1 MALQNSALVA
11 FNRGRVDIKALA
23 RTDLKRLALSA
34 EIQKNFMPRSLGS
47 MMLRPGLQY
56 IGTTDDNNQ
65 AVFIP
70 FIYANDD
77 VALLE
82 LTNLKMRVWLSESVI
97 TRASVSSAV
106 TNGTFDSNLNNW
118 TDADESGATSQWA
131 TGGYMSLAG
140 TKFNSAIRRQ
150 EVTVGGSDQ
159 NVEHALNIS
168 IFKGNVTLRVGSGAG
183 GEQYIADTVLR
194 PGFHSLAFTPT
205 GNFHI
210 QFANKTQYAAYVD
223 SVAVASSGD
232 MEITTPWTT
241 ADLDLVRWAQSGD
254 VVFCAADGY
263 QQRRIERQGTRSWS
277 LVKYETQD
285 GPFRVINTS
294 TTTLTPSGQTGD
306 ITLTA
311 SSSIFKSTNVGS
323 LYEIASVGQKVT
335 ASVTGAGQFTSSI
348 RVVGVDNS
356 RVFTID
362 ISGTWSAT
370 VTLQRSIAEEG
381 NWTDVTTYTT
391 NQSAVS
397 FDDALDNQ
405 IVYYRIGVDTGDYTS
420 GTAVC
425 TLTYSGGSI
434 TGVVRATGFT
444 SSTVVDAAVL
454 SDLGQT
460 AASTEWS
467 ESVWSDRRG
476 WPSSVDLY
484 EGRLWWAGKDKII
497 GSVSDAFE
505 SFDDETEGDSG
516 PINRSIGQGPVDDI
530 RWLAGR
536 QRLLIGGEG
545 AEHSARSSSFDE
557 PLTPTNFSVKE
568 ASNQGSAN
576 VAAVKVDARVLYVQK
591 SGFRLFELAF
601 NPDIYDYASNDLSK
615 IVPDIGDPGFVKL
628 VVQRQPDTRI
638 HGIRSDG
645 TVAVLL
651 FIPSEE
657 LLCWVD
663 VEIGGS
669 GVVEDAVVL
678 PGTEEDAVYYVVK
691 RTINSSTKRYLE
703 KWAMESQCEG
713 STLNR
718 QADSFKV
725 ISQAA
730 SATISGLDHLEGQ
743 SVVVWSS
750 GKCLDDA
757 SGNIATFTVSSGSI
771 TCTDGGSS
779 HSVTS
784 AIVGL
789 PYTGTYK
796 STKLAYAAQL
806 GTALIMNKRVVDIGF
821 VLVNTHHKGLE
832 FGANFTTMDNLPQV
846 IDGATVA
853 TDTVHSTL
861 DLSKVTFPGGI
872 SNDTRL
878 CLRASAPRPVTVCA
892 AILGMATDDD
902 AP

>member
-1 MALQNSALVA
+1 MALQNAAVFS
-11 FNRGRVDIKALA
+11 FNRGLADLKALA
-23 RTDLKRLALSA
+23 RTDLKRIALSA
-34 EIQKNFMPRSLGS
+34 ETQTNFMPRSLGS
-47 MMLRPGLQY
+47 MMLRPGLQH
-56 IGTTDDNNQ
+56 IGSTDGDNQ
-65 AVFIP
+65 AVFIA
-70 FIYANDD
+70 FIKSNSD
-77 VALLE
+77 VALVE
-82 LTNLKMRVWLSESVI
+82 LTNLKMRVWLSEAVI
-97 TRASVSSAV
+97 QRASVSSAV
-106 TNGTFDSNLNNW
+106 ANGNFDSNLDDW
-118 TDADESGATSQWA
+118 TDADGSGATSAWA
-131 TGGYMSLAG
+131 TGGYMSLIG
-140 TKFNSAIRRQ
+140 TKFNAAIRQ
-150 EVTVGGSDQ
+150 QQVTVGGSDQ
-159 NVEHALNIS
+159 NVEHALTVVVERG
-168 IFKGNVTLRVGSGAG
+168 FVTLRVGSSGG
-183 GEQYIADTVLR
+183 GEQYISDTTLR
-194 PGFHSLAFTPT
+194 PGTHSIAFTPT
-205 GNFHI
+205 GDFHI
-210 QFANKTQYAAYVD
+210 QVSNKTQYAALL
-223 SVAVASSGD
+223 SSINVAGSGD

-241 ADLDLVRWAQSGD
+241 ADLDLIRWTQSGD
-254 VVFCAADGY
+254 VVFCSADGY
-263 QQRRIERQGTRSWS
+263 QQRRIERTATRSWAV
-277 LVKYETQD
+277 VKYETED
-285 GPFRVINTS
+285 GPFRIDNTT
-294 TTTLTPSGQTGD
+294 TTTLTPSAQTGD

-311 SSSIFKSTNVGS
+311 SANLFKSTNVGS
-323 LYEIASVGQKVT
+323 LYRIESVGQKVT
-335 ASVTGAGQFTSSI
+335 RAVTAEGQFSNSI

-362 ISGTWSAT
+362 VSGTWVAT

-381 NWTDVTTYTT
+381 NWTDVTTYAT

-397 FDDALDNQ
+397 FDDSLDNQ

-420 GTAVC
+420 GTATC

-434 TGVVRATGFT
+434 TGVVRVTAFSTAT
-444 SSTVVDAAVL
+444 SVSAAVL
-454 SDLGQT
+454 KDLGQT
-460 AASTEWS
+460 TASSAWA

-476 WPSSVDLY
+476 WPSSVELF

-505 SFDDETEGDSG
+505 SFDDTLEGDSA
-516 PINRSIGQGPVDDI
+516 PINRSIGQGPVDTI
-530 RWLAGR
+530 EWLKGA
-536 QRLLIGGEG
+536 QRLLIGGQAGEY
-545 AEHSARSSSFDE
+545 SARSSSFDE

-568 ASNQGSAN
+568 ASTQGSGS
-576 VAAVKVDARVLYVQK
+576 VPSVKVDSRVIYVQK
-591 SGFRLFELAF
+591 SNFRAFELAF
-601 NPDIYDYASNDLSK
+601 NPDIYDYSSNDLAK
-615 IVPDIGDPGFVKL
+615 IVPDIGDPGFIRI
-628 VVQRQPDTRI
+628 VVQRQPDTRL
-638 HGIRSDG
+638 HFIRSDG

-651 FIPSEE
+651 FNPTEE

-669 GVVEDAVVL
+669 GIVEDAVVL
-678 PGTEEDAVYYVVK
+678 PGSEEDSVYYVVK

-725 ISQAA
+725 ISQAS
-730 SATISGLDHLEGQ
+730 SATVSGLDHLEGK

-757 SGNIATFTVSSGSI
+757 SGNIATFTVSSGAI

-779 HSVTS
+779 HAVTS

-789 PYTGTYK
+789 AYTGTYK

-832 FGANFTTMDNLPQV
+832 FGQDFTTMDNLPQV
-846 IDGATVA
+846 IEGATVA
-853 TDTVHSTL
+853 TDTVHDTL

-902 AP
+902 SP

>member
-1 MALQNSALVA
+1 MSLTNAALVA
-11 FNRGRVDIKALA
+11 FNRGLVDLKALA

-34 EIQKNFMPRSLGS
+34 ETETNWMPRSLGS
-47 MMLRPGLQY
+47 MMLRPGLRY
-56 IGTTDDNNQ
+56 VGSTDGDNQ
-65 AVFIP
+65 AIFIP
-70 FIYANDD
+70 FIFSNDD
-77 VALLE
+77 TALLE
-82 LTNLKMRVWLSESVI
+82 LTNLKMRVWVNEAVI
-97 TRASVSSAV
+97 QRASVSSAV
-106 TNGTFDSNLNNW
+106 TNGGFDSDISGW
-118 TDADESGATSQWA
+118 TDSDESGAASTWV
-131 TGGYMSLAG
+131 TGGYASLVG
-140 TKFNSAIRRQ
+140 TKFNSARLRQ
-150 EVTVGGSDQ
+150 EITVGSSDQ
-159 NVEHALNIS
+159 NVEHALTVVVNRG
-168 IFKGNVTLRVGSGAG
+168 FVTLRVGSSAG
-183 GEQYIADTVLR
+183 GEQYISDTTLR
-194 PGFHSLAFTPT
+194 PGTHSIAFTPT

-210 QFANKTQYAAYVD
+210 QVSNKTQYAAYLD
-223 SVAVASSGD
+223 SINVAGSGD

-241 ADLDLVRWAQSGD
+241 ADLDLIRWTQSGD
-254 VVFCAADGY
+254 VIFCAADGY
-263 QQRRIERQGTRSWS
+263 QQRRIERQASRSWGV
-277 LVKYETQD
+277 VKYETED
-285 GPFRVINTS
+285 GPFRIDNTS
-294 TTTLTPSGQTGD
+294 TTTLTPSAQTGD

-311 SSSIFKSTNVGS
+311 SANLFKSTNVGS
-323 LYEIASVGQKVT
+323 LYRIASVGQKVT
-335 ASVTGAGQFTSSI
+335 RSVTAEGQFSNSI

-370 VTLQRSIAEEG
+370 VTLQRSIGEEG

-397 FDDALDNQ
+397 FDDSLDNQ

-425 TLTYSGGSI
+425 SLTYSGGSI

-444 SSTVVDAAVL
+444 SATQMSAAVL
-454 SDLGQT
+454 RDLGQT
-460 AASTEWS
+460 TASAEWA

-476 WPSSVDLY
+476 WPSSVDLH

-505 SFDDETEGDSG
+505 SFDDETEGDAG

-536 QRLLIGGEG
+536 QRLLIGGEA

-576 VAAVKVDARVLYVQK
+576 VPAVKVDSRVVYVQK
-591 SGFRLFELAF
+591 SSFKAYELAF
-601 NPDIYDYASNDLSK
+601 NPDIYDYSSSDLAK
-615 IVPDIGDPGFVKL
+615 IVPDIGNPGFIRI

-638 HGIRSDG
+638 HFIRSDG

-651 FIPSEE
+651 FNPTEE
-657 LLCWVD
+657 LLCWVE

-669 GVVEDAVVL
+669 GIVEDAVVL
-678 PGTEEDAVYYVVK
+678 PGSEEDKVYYVVK
-691 RTINSSTKRYLE
+691 RTVNSQTKRYLE
-703 KWAMESQCEG
+703 CWAMESECVGG
-713 STLNR
+713 SLNK
-718 QADSFKV
+718 QADSFKI
-725 ISQAA
+725 ISQAS
-730 SATISGLDHLEGQ
+730 SATVTGLDHLEGK

-757 SGNIATFTVSSGSI
+757 SGNIAAFTVSSGSI

-779 HSVTS
+779 HAVTS

-789 PYTGTYK
+789 PYTAQYK

-806 GTALIMNKRVVDIGF
+806 GTALTMNKRVVDVGF

-832 FGANFTTMDNLPQV
+832 FGPDFTTMDNLPQTIEAAPV
-846 IDGATVA
+846 TA
-853 TDTVHSTL
+853 DTIHETL
-861 DLSKVTFPGGI
+861 DLSKVSFPGGI
-872 SNDTRL
+872 NNDIRL

-902 AP
+902 SP